1 MQTSLSHFFCK
12 NWPRVALPVKK
23 CHQNLISN
31 WFQVNPSGL
40 QQILSKLQVNFSKF
54 RLISRNLSRIFA
66 NFSKFS
72 LLTTKSYPKGQ
83 PEGQKKPSDATSTFP
98 EPPRTNSV
106 KLQTKK
112 NFFSLKISTKIVAK
126 NSPVSLGWAWTGR
139 RRRASPTPPWLC
151 FSASECSPPVCFY
164 AVRRWLRCDVV
175 ASPANR
181 WEKLVFG
188 VDRATVGFQA
198 GKISK

>member
-1 MQTSLSHFFCK
+1 MQMSLSHFFGK
-12 NWPRVALPVKK
+12 NWPRVALPIEK
-23 CHQNLISN
+23 CHQKLISN

-72 LLTTKSYPKGQ
+72 LL
-83 PEGQKKPSDATSTFP
+83 DATSTFP